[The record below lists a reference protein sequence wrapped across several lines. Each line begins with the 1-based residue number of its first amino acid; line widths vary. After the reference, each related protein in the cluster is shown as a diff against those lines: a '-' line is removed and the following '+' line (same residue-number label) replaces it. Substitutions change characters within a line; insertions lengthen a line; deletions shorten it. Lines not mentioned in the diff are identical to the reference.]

1 MALDDCM
8 AQEAHRLIARTAFV
22 LALAVFGAVPMGMGQ
37 DGPLRPAIPQQPVG
51 ALLEAFRSNVVVAMS
66 EGAGHGDQ
74 QWHAFLRSLIRDK
87 RLSEVVN
94 DIVVEFGNARYQ
106 DVMDRFI
113 VGEDVSDNVLRQVW
127 QNTTVASALWDVP
140 MYEEFF
146 RTVREVNRTLPKARQ
161 IRVLLGDPPIDWDLV
176 QSAQDLHKWAADRD
190 RYPAE
195 LVQREV
201 LAKHRRTLVI
211 YGAAH
216 LWRTTPP
223 APDRPDG
230 QFPSIVRL
238 LERAGVKVFTVVT
251 AGTGDISTLQAD
263 AASWPVPSAVILRA
277 TPVGLAKF
285 RFFAPAP
292 AVFRDTDPLRDLL
305 MQEQFDALLYFGSA
319 APVASPS
326 LPPALCADPAYMKMR
341 TGRLALI
348 TSVLP
353 PGALNPVEQLK
364 QYCAGVLPK

>member
-1 MALDDCM
+1 M
-8 AQEAHRLIARTAFV
+8 AQEKPRLIACTTFV
-22 LALAVFGAVPMGMGQ
+22 LAVAASTAVLMAMRQ
-37 DGPLRPAIPQQPVG
+37 DGSVQPAIPRQP
-51 ALLEAFRSNVVVAMS
+51 ADTLLDAFRSNVVVAMS

-74 QWHAFLRSLIRDK
+74 QWHALLRSLIRDK

-113 VGEDVSDNVLRQVW
+113 VGEDVPDNVLRQVW

-140 MYEEFF
+140 IYEEFF
-146 RTVREVNRTLPKARQ
+146 RTVREVNRSLPEARR

-176 QSAQDLHKWAADRD
+176 QSAQDVHKWAVDRD
-190 RYPAE
+190 RHPAE

-201 LAKHRRTLVI
+201 LAKNRKALVI

-223 APDRPDG
+223 APDQPDG

-238 LERAGVKVFTVVT
+238 LERAGAKVFTVVT
-251 AGTGDISTLQAD
+251 AGTGDIKKLQAN
-263 AASWPVPSAVILRA
+263 AASWPVPSAVMLRG
-277 TPVGLAKF
+277 TPLGLAKF

-292 AVFRDTDPLRDLL
+292 AAFRDTDPLRNLL
-305 MQEQFDALLYFGSA
+305 MQEQFDALIYFGSA
-319 APVASPS
+319 APIASPP
-326 LPPALCADPAYMKMR
+326 LPPALCADPGYMKMR
-341 TGRLALI
+341 TGRLALT

-353 PGALNPVEQLK
+353 PGAPNPVEQLK
-364 QYCAGVLPK
+364 QYCATVLPK